1 MSIIKILREWMLP
14 IAMVTGASLYLI
26 YHILPEPVHH
36 AGPVLAEIVSVLQ
49 PLLIFS
55 MLFLTFCR
63 IEPKDLKPHR
73 WHWWLLLIQGGL
85 FTLLGFAVAG
95 IRCLWPADAASEMVQ
110 LGMASIEGGAAIPYI
125 ASGSTR
131 AVEILI
137 ECAMLCLICPTAT
150 AAAVVTRKLGGDVPG
165 ITTYIVLI
173 NLLTAVLVPAIVPVV
188 HPQNGVDF
196 WTAFNMIMAK
206 VFPLLISPCLCAWL
220 VRYLFPRL
228 HRWLLRYPDLPFY
241 IWSVALILAIALT
254 TKAIVH
260 TDMSAGMLLAMS
272 GVSLV
277 CCMVNFSWGR
287 HIGAAYR
294 PRARRGVA
302 KSGKFGRQYAQAMLE
317 GESVSCGS
325 AVTEDKAVQEGKAVR
340 KVTAGQSLGQKN
352 TIFLIW
358 LAYTFMTPETAIIG
372 GLYSIWHNVYN
383 SRQLRRAAKT
393 NN

>member
-1 MSIIKILREWMLP
+1 MSAEVRHNRLSACFFKTLREWMLP
-14 IAMVTGASLYLI
+14 VAMVTGASLYLI
-26 YHILPEPVHH
+26 YRILPEPVHH
-36 AGPVLAEIVSVLQ
+36 AGPILAKIVSVLQ

-73 WHWWLLLIQGGL
+73 WHWRLLLIQGGL

-95 IRCLWPADAASEMVQ
+95 IRCLWP
-110 LGMASIEGGAAIPYI
+110 GAGVDGAI
-125 ASGSTR
+125 ASPR
-131 AVEILI
+131 AAEILI

-165 ITTYIVLI
+165 ITTYVVLI
-173 NLLTAVLVPAIVPVV
+173 NILTAVLVPAIVPIV
-188 HPQNGVDF
+188 HPQGCVDF
-196 WTAFNMIMAK
+196 WTAFNMIIAK

-228 HRWLLRYPDLPFY
+228 HRWLIRFPDLPFY
-241 IWSVALILAIALT
+241 IWSVALTLAIALT

-260 TDMSAGMLLAMS
+260 TDMSVGMLLAMA
-272 GVSLV
+272 GVSLL
-277 CCMVNFSWGR
+277 CCLLNFTWGR
-287 HIGAAYR
+287 HIGGAYR
-294 PRARRGVA
+294 PRRRRGA
-302 KSGKFGRQYAQAMLE
+302 
-317 GESVSCGS
+317 
-325 AVTEDKAVQEGKAVR
+325 AVTGAKESEMTVSEDEAVQEGKAMR

-383 SRQLRRAAKT
+383 SWQLRRAGRI
-393 NN
+393 